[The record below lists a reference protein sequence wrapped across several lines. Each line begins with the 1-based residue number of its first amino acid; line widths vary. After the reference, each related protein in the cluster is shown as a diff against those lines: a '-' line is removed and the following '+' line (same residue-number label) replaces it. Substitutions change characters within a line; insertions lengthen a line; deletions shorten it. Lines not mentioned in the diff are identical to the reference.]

1 MLPPALAAGNSR
13 ELRKPIFAAAISGL
27 EAHLSY
33 RLTGYMMFPK
43 CFLPFGGTDSE
54 AWISVTTDVVQ
65 ICFAVI

>member
-13 ELRKPIFAAAISGL
+13 EPRKPISAAAVTGL

-33 RLTGYMMFPK
+33 CLTSYMMFLK
-43 CFLPFGGTDSE
+43 SFLPFGGTDSK